1 MKKVL
6 FVNLGFW
13 AAAIAFPIVIR
24 MLPTGTG
31 QTPRFFEFFVP
42 IFQIMLAGGTTYLIK
57 TSIEKAPTE

>member
-6 FVNLGFW
+6 VVNLGFW

-42 IFQIMLAGGTTYLIK
+42 IFQIMLAGGTTYLIR

>member
-6 FVNLGFW
+6 VVNLGFW